1 MRKYRAFNEARKFA
15 CSLNF
20 KGVNDWY
27 KFCLSGN
34 RPSDIPSNPSQVYKD
49 KGWNGFGDWLG
60 TGKSKGVYIRRE
72 FWAFEK
78 AREFARMLGLGSRK
92 EWEEYAKSGK
102 RPKDIPKSPQGVYK
116 DKGWI
121 GIRDWLGSG
130 LDMCKYPT
138 YNQLVKIVRKAKIKS
153 HKEYMEWFKKTK
165 ATSNGK
171 WIKNGGIPANPDRY
185 YGDRGQW
192 KSWGVFLGTKR
203 IANQLKND
211 PPLRRKKTS

>member
-1 MRKYRAFNEARKFA
+1 MQRSGVHNQWEYQELYDRRIVPVKLVPRDPAREYKYHKKWRSFKEAKKFVHT
-15 CSLNF
+15 LNISDF
-20 KGVNDWY
+20 KEWHKYSTSD
-27 KFCLSGN
+27 KK
-34 RPSDIPSNPSQVYKD
+34 PSDIPYSPD
-49 KGWNGFGDWLG
+49 K
-60 TGKSKGVYIRRE
+60 
-72 FWAFEK
+72 
-78 AREFARMLGLGSRK
+78 
-92 EWEEYAKSGK
+92 
-102 RPKDIPKSPQGVYK
+102 VYK

-185 YGDRGQW
+185 YGNRGQW
-192 KSWGVFLGTKR
+192 KSWGVFLGTNR
-203 IANQLKND
+203 VANQLKND
-211 PPLRRKKTS
+211 PPLRRKK

>member
-1 MRKYRAFNEARKFA
+1 MITYETFSTLMQESGVHNQWEYQELYDRRIVPKSVPRDPAREYKRHHPKWRSFNEAKKFVHT
-15 CSLNF
+15 LNISDF
-20 KGVNDWY
+20 KEWHKYATSD
-27 KFCLSGN
+27 KK
-34 RPSDIPSNPSQVYKD
+34 PSDIPYSPD
-49 KGWNGFGDWLG
+49 K
-60 TGKSKGVYIRRE
+60 
-72 FWAFEK
+72 
-78 AREFARMLGLGSRK
+78 
-92 EWEEYAKSGK
+92 
-102 RPKDIPKSPQGVYK
+102 VYK

-192 KSWGVFLGTKR
+192 KSWGVFLGTNR
-203 IANQLKND
+203 VANRLKND
-211 PPLRRKKTS
+211 PPLRPASLRRKK